1 MSGVAMV
8 PQLVRAMVMEW
19 EPEAEEALASNPPVE
34 ESRAETEATVDELAG
49 MVARARSARERHGA
63 VVDVIEELIFEP
75 TF

>member
-19 EPEAEEALASNPPVE
+19 EPEAEEPWGSNPPAE
-34 ESRAETEATVDELAG
+34 DRATETEATIDELAVV
-49 MVARARSARERHGA
+49 VARARSARQGPGA
-63 VVDVIEELIFEP
+63 AVDAIEELIFEP